1 MVFIMALD
9 PNEVVTLTNH
19 GTMPLHLAVERAMM
33 LPSPQRGNASILRTS
48 EPSLLDFQLI
58 RHLATRWDGAPR
70 PLDDAEMS
78 TGAFY
83 LKQAGMMIALPAE
96 EQSTSAPDLESEEL
110 SRPLAEP
117 HSVEIAD
124 IVEIAGGVPRFRQF
138 STWTTLGDVLC
149 CSP

>member
-33 LPSPQRGNASILRTS
+33 LPSPQRGNASILRGS
-48 EPSLLDFQLI
+48 EPSRLDFQLI
-58 RHLATRWDGAPR
+58 RHLATRWDGRPR
-70 PLDDAEMS
+70 PLDDAEMA

-83 LKQAGMMIALPAE
+83 LKQAGMMISFPTE
-96 EQSTSAPDLESEEL
+96 DQSTASPDFESENP
-110 SRPLAEP
+110 SRHVAGS
-117 HSVEIAD
+117 HNG
-124 IVEIAGGVPRFRQF
+124 EIAGGVPHFRQF
-138 STWTTLGDVLC
+138 STWTTLGDVFC

>member
-33 LPSPQRGNASILRTS
+33 LPSPQRGNASILRGS

-58 RHLATRWDGAPR
+58 RHLATRWDGTPR
-70 PLDDAEMS
+70 PLDDAEMA

-83 LKQAGMMIALPAE
+83 LKQAGMMISLPTE
-96 EQSTSAPDLESEEL
+96 DRSTASADFGSEDP
-110 SRPLAEP
+110 SPHVVGP
-117 HSVEIAD
+117 HSG
-124 IVEIAGGVPRFRQF
+124 EIAGGVPRFRQF
-138 STWTTLGDVLC
+138 STWTTLGDVFC

>member
-33 LPSPQRGNASILRTS
+33 LPSPQRGNASILRGS
-48 EPSLLDFQLI
+48 EPSRLDFQLI
-58 RHLATRWDGAPR
+58 RHLATRWDGTPR
-70 PLDDAEMS
+70 PLDDAEMA

-83 LKQAGMMIALPAE
+83 LKQAGMMISLPAE
-96 EQSTSAPDLESEEL
+96 DRSAASSEFG
-110 SRPLAEP
+110 SGEP
-117 HSVEIAD
+117 SCHAVARQNC
-124 IVEIAGGVPRFRQF
+124 EIAGGVPRFRQF
-138 STWTTLGDVLC
+138 STWTTMGDVFC

>member
-33 LPSPQRGNASILRTS
+33 LPSRQRDHASILRNS

-58 RHLATRWDGAPR
+58 RHLATRWDGRPR
-70 PLDDAEMS
+70 PLDDAEMA

-83 LKQAGMMIALPAE
+83 LKRAGMMISLPTE
-96 EQSTSAPDLESEEL
+96 DDSTVSTGSEDRSRHAAAP
-110 SRPLAEP
+110 
-117 HSVEIAD
+117 HNG
-124 IVEIAGGVPRFRQF
+124 EIAGGVPRFRQF
-138 STWTTLGDVLC
+138 STWTTLGDVFC
-149 CSP
+149 YSP